1 MPLLQQHLMFS
12 CRHEREGTADSSRL
26 RFRQAAP
33 MKTQKDKKFGLL
45 GKTVA
50 EIVASVSTLD
60 TEGREERKGLR
71 DWKTGELGSWRKEI
85 SPGRE
90 YAWRWRQ

>member
-1 MPLLQQHLMFS
+1 M
-12 CRHEREGTADSSRL
+12 
-26 RFRQAAP
+26 
-33 MKTQKDKKFGLL
+33 L

-50 EIVASVSTLD
+50 EMVANVSTLD
-60 TEGREERKGLR
+60 TEGREKRKGLR
-71 DWKTGELGSWRKEI
+71 DWKRGELGSWRKEL